1 MVMVTEIK
9 NIQIMKNMFKNYLV
23 IALLMATISGIV
35 SCKKGEE
42 LGEAPRLF
50 RPVIKGDLLAPS
62 NYIEASWQK
71 MTEVKGYIA
80 QISRDTFKTID
91 RSVNIDSNKVIFEEL
106 LWDQLYQIQII
117 AVAPD
122 TSKNSKPSF
131 LGSIKTPRFPT
142 ILTLPT
148 IADVTETAIKLRW
161 TNSGDAVTSVKVLL
175 ASDNSEVK
183 QINLT
188 GQNISNQFLD
198 ITGLNSSTAY
208 IVYLYSGT
216 KIRGWN
222 NYTTKAPLTGI
233 IIDLRGIDL
242 SVKTQILTDTIP
254 DVPSGSTIILRRGA
268 TYNVPAAIALNKS
281 IKLISGSDLSITSN
295 ASITIAGS
303 FFSFTAG
310 SNIDY
315 LDFENVDIKG
325 LVGGYALNVNTA
337 CNIGRIS
344 FEGCNLNTFR
354 GLVRMQTAANS
365 ITNLSINNCIISNV
379 LDYGLVNVNAAIN
392 KVDNLSLTNSTVYAC
407 EKLFTS
413 KQNTINVTINDNTF
427 YQAPI
432 GGSYYLDYSGFT
444 ITGITSVKNNI
455 FSIGKLGGTPPGTT
469 VNGKRGTM
477 TLSTSNNYSTS
488 DFGWATATTAFTDV
502 TNHIRPSADVFTD
515 PASGNF
521 TIRDSGFGGKS
532 TAGDPRWRLK

>member
-1 MVMVTEIK
+1 
-9 NIQIMKNMFKNYLV
+9 MKNMFKNYIL
-23 IALLMATISGIV
+23 IAVSVAIVSGLI
-35 SCKKGEE
+35 SCKKSED
-42 LGEAPRLF
+42 LGKVPRLF
-50 RPVIKGDLLAPS
+50 RPVIKGALLAPS
-62 NYIEASWQK
+62 NYIEGSWQK
-71 MTEVKGYIA
+71 MSEAKGYIA
-80 QISRDTFKTID
+80 QISRDTFRTID
-91 RSVNIDSNKVIFEEL
+91 KSVNLDSNNVVFEEL
-106 LWDQLYQIQII
+106 LWEQLYQIQII

-122 TSKNSKPSF
+122 PSKNSKPSF
-131 LGSIKTPRFPT
+131 LGEIKTPRFPT
-142 ILTLPT
+142 ILALPSLS
-148 IADVTETAIKLRW
+148 DVTESAVKLRW

-175 ASDNSEVK
+175 ASNSSELK

-188 GQNISNQFLD
+188 AQNISNQFLD
-198 ITGLNSSTAY
+198 ITGLEPSTAY

-216 KIRGWN
+216 KVRGWN

-233 IIDLRGIDL
+233 IIDLRAIDL

-254 DVPSGSTIILRRGA
+254 DIPSGSTIILRRGS

-281 IKLISGSDLSITSN
+281 IKLVSGSDLSITSN
-295 ASITIAGS
+295 AAVTIAGS

-315 LDFENVDIKG
+315 LDFENVNIKG

-344 FEGCNLNTFR
+344 FEGCYLDTFR
-354 GLVRMQTAANS
+354 GLVRMQTATNS
-365 ITNLSINNCIISNV
+365 ITNLSINNCIVSNV
-379 LDYGLVNVNAAIN
+379 LDYGLLNVNAAIN

-413 KQNTINVTINDNTF
+413 KQNTISVSINDNTF
-427 YQAPI
+427 HQTPLS
-432 GGSYYLDYSGFT
+432 GSYYLDYNGFT
-444 ITGITSVKNNI
+444 ISGITSVKNNI
-455 FSIGKLGGTPPGTT
+455 FSIGKGTGSPPVTT

-477 TLSTSNNYSTS
+477 NLSTSNNYSTS

-502 TNHIRPSADVFTD
+502 TAHIRPSADLFTD
-515 PASGNF
+515 PSTGNF
-521 TIRDSGFGGKS
+521 MIKDAGFAGKS